1 MDRLSQRLAISRQA
15 LGTMSEILA
24 MNQSPVV
31 RDAAIQRF
39 EYTFESVWKAAQL
52 FQKQREGVEAGSP
65 KGVIRACFQGG
76 ILEESQART
85 AMEMAEDRN
94 LTVHTYNEQLAEAIY
109 ARLTGNAELMDRR
122 LSAME
127 RRMTE
132 QAQNWK

>member
-15 LGTMSEILA
+15 LGTLSEILA
-24 MNQSPVV
+24 MTPSPVV

-39 EYTFESVWKAAQL
+39 EYTFEALWKAAQL

-65 KGVIRACFQGG
+65 KSVIRACFQGG

-109 ARLTGNAELMDRR
+109 ARLPGYAELMDRW

-132 QAQNWK
+132 QHQN